1 VTKILKFLAMKNYLG
16 LDLKRKEIKNNL
28 SFTSFYYFAVAA
40 FINALNKGCGDATV
54 LLYSG

>member
-1 VTKILKFLAMKNYLG
+1 MKKYFG
-16 LDLKRKEIKNNL
+16 TDLKTKEIKNTL
-28 SFTSFYYFAVAA
+28 SFISFSYFEVAA